1 VAILSAFSLQL
12 TNRQNKLRLFFSGKS
27 FWLSL
32 MFEGRISDEEKSF
45 VTLTLIGLDRENLL
59 KKAYYICHRDYK
71 LKLTGQFITLTPKEI
86 NLFTKLKSIR
96 VKKLHF

>member
-45 VTLTLIGLDRENLL
+45 VTLTLIGLDRENHQDREAWM
-59 KKAYYICHRDYK
+59 KYG
-71 LKLTGQFITLTPKEI
+71 TNFIKHFWC
-86 NLFTKLKSIR
+86 NLHFWR
-96 VKKLHF
+96 KKLVSYSIHCDAVL